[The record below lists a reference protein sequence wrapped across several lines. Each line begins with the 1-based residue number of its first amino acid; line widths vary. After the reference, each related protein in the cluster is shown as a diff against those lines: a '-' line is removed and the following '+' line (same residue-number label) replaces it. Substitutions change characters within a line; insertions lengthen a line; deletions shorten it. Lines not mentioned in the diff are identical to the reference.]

1 MPEAVN
7 GTVVPTVAD
16 GFAGV
21 TAMDFSVA
29 AVTVSVVLPEMLPEV
44 AEIVELPT
52 ATAVARPDEL
62 MVAAAGVADAQVT
75 ELVMFFVLL
84 SE

>member
-1 MPEAVN
+1 VPVAVN
-7 GTVVPTVAD
+7 GTVVPTVAE

-29 AVTVSVVLPEMLPEV
+29 AVTVSVVLPETLPED
-44 AEIVELPT
+44 AEIIELP
-52 ATAVARPDEL
+52 AAPAVARPAAL